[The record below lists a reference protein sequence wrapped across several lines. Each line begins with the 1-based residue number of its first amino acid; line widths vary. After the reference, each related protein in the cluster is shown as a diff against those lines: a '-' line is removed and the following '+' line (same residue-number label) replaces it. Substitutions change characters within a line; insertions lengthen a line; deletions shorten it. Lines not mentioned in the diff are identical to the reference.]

1 MSPDAALSE
10 EQVAHYIQL
19 CLSEEEVPDEE
30 LKTLNEIMSTNSES
44 AKEIALRLLDEN
56 MIRNWFRSEADT
68 VFINE
73 VQKRLNIRFRDSEF
87 ISAVMMK
94 VHEGLDASVGE
105 AGESVIPDEVKS
117 ESMIKYIFV
126 PIIALIAYV
135 AFFQSDFIKA
145 FFVNEDSFIMTVD
158 DLRGKPT
165 VISEDQRKTV
175 LLKMIIAPGDTLS
188 TGTSHELKLK
198 YPDRS
203 AVEIY
208 ENSNALI
215 VKSESKKEIQMLR
228 GSLKVSVIPQSE
240 KTPFTIHTTF
250 GTIKIV
256 EGMAK
261 ISISDDK
268 DVIETQSGQVF
279 IEHASNGTT
288 QTAKPGQ
295 VFTLSVTGLED
306 KELSKLK
313 KETRELTNE

>member
-1 MSPDAALSE
+1 MSNALTE

-30 LKTLNEIMSTNSES
+30 LKTLNEIMNTNSES

-87 ISAVMMK
+87 ISAVMLK

-105 AGESVIPDEVKS
+105 AGESAVPDEVKS
-117 ESMIKYIFV
+117 VSMIKYIFV

-135 AFFQSDFIKA
+135 ALFQSDFIKA
-145 FFVNEDSFIMTVD
+145 FFVDEDSFIMTVN
-158 DLRGKPT
+158 DLRGRPT
-165 VISEDQRKTV
+165 VISEDKRKTV
-175 LLKMIIAPGDTLS
+175 LLKMIINPGDTLN
-188 TGTSHELKLK
+188 TGTGQELKLK
-198 YPDRS
+198 YPDHCG
-203 AVEIY
+203 VEIFQ
-208 ENSNALI
+208 NSNAII

-228 GSLKVSVIPQSE
+228 GSLKVSVIPQQQ

-261 ISISDDK
+261 ITISDDL
-268 DVIETQSGQVF
+268 DIIETQSGQVI
-279 IEHASNGTT
+279 IEHASNGST

-295 VFTLSVTGLED
+295 VFTINATVLAE
-306 KELSKLK
+306 KENDKLK
-313 KETRELTNE
+313 NETRELTNE